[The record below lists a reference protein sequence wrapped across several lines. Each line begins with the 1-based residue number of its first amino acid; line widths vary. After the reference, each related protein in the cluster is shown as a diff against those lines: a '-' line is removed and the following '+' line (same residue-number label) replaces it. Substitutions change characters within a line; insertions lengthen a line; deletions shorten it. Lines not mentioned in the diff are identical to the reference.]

1 MWVITLVKK
10 MGLANA
16 VFPVR
21 RDDILVSSV
30 KYVMKDK
37 IAYETL
43 KKLDTYL
50 LSHPRVWFP
59 LALTAVYTIF
69 LHFAD

>member
-50 LSHPRVWFP
+50 LSHPRV
-59 LALTAVYTIF
+59 
-69 LHFAD
+69 